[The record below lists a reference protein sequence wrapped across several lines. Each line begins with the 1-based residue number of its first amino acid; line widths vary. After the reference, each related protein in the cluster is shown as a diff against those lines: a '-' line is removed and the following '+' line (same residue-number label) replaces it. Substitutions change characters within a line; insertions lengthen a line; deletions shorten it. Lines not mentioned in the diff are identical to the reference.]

1 MNKKK
6 DINRIDGFLDG
17 SKHIWKNN
25 YDLRFGQIVLNLY
38 NYIYKKYKIDIF
50 FIEYDK
56 LIKYLKE
63 FLGDDKK
70 NDMPFL

>member
-1 MNKKK
+1 MNKK

-17 SKHIWKNN
+17 FKHIWKDN
-25 YDLRFGQIVLNLY
+25 YDLRFSQIVLNLY
-38 NYIYKKYKIDIF
+38 NYIYKKYKIDMF
-50 FIEYDK
+50 FIEDDK

-70 NDMPFL
+70 

>member
-1 MNKKK
+1 MNKK

-17 SKHIWKNN
+17 FKHIWKDN
-25 YDLRFGQIVLNLY
+25 YDLRFSQIVFLI
-38 NYIYKKYKIDIF
+38 YIIIFIKKYKIDMF
-50 FIEYDK
+50 FIEDDK

-70 NDMPFL
+70 

>member
-1 MNKKK
+1 MGLN
-6 DINRIDGFLDG
+6 IYG
-17 SKHIWKNN
+17 KNN

-38 NYIYKKYKIDIF
+38 NYIYKKYKIDMF

-70 NDMPFL
+70 